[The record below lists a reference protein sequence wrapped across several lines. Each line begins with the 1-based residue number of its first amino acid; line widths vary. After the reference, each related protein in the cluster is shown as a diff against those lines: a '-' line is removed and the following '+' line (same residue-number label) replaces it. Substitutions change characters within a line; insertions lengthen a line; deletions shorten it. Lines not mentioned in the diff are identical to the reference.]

1 MNGYLRGT
9 TPLLT
14 FPLDAGFIVVLKPNQ
29 LRVTCPHREAL
40 TVREPYSRQ
49 IFKLKSSQTKR
60 AERKEQFR
68 KIGAA
73 ITAAKHVWDPNI
85 GGTQAH
91 PWRVVKG
98 ATGFYGMQLDTR
110 VGLCVKEADEP

>member
-1 MNGYLRGT
+1 M
-9 TPLLT
+9 
-14 FPLDAGFIVVLKPNQ
+14 
-29 LRVTCPHREAL
+29 
-40 TVREPYSRQ
+40 
-49 IFKLKSSQTKR
+49 
-60 AERKEQFR
+60 FR
-68 KIGAA
+68 KIGAQISA
-73 ITAAKHVWDPNI
+73 QAKHVWDPNI